1 MNNKKS
7 TNQQPNVNLND
18 LAKHLTPLPIHDR
31 IYADCPHAT
40 AILIVV
46 TYVDDNLV
54 FTNCATL
61 HQTFAA
67 HFNKRV
73 RFNDEGPAHWYL
85 GTQYDRDPI
94 TGAVKASQELYI
106 NKLLARWHMSDCNPT
121 KIPCSGKPDEVL
133 TPLQQVPA
141 TPDPTLLR
149 DYKEHIGSLLF
160 LQTGTIPEIS
170 WIVSVLARYMTTA
183 GEPHMAA
190 AKKINLARKYP
201 FNGARL
207 TMPSHASSM
216 ATRTLPSP
224 TSPTPACL
232 LPATSSYLTEAP
244 SRGDLP
250 RPHYKSSPPPKR
262 RSSALARPHKNA
274 SFSANSALKWDFTN
288 IVPRSLRKLRSRR
301 RLSKETRFRKRS
313 KHIALR
319 WYFIAERHSAQ
330 VGDLKVV
337 HRRRTKMLADIFASP
352 RAAPTFI
359 AFRNH
364 ILGP

>member
-1 MNNKKS
+1 M
-7 TNQQPNVNLND
+7 
-18 LAKHLTPLPIHDR
+18 
-31 IYADCPHAT
+31 
-40 AILIVV
+40 V

-67 HFNKRV
+67 HCNKRV
-73 RFNDEGPAHWYL
+73 RFNDERPARWYL

-121 KIPCSGKPDEVL
+121 KIPCSGKLDEVL

-141 TPDPTLLR
+141 TPNPNLLR

-224 TSPTPACL
+224 TSPTSACL
-232 LPATSSYLTEAP
+232 LSATSS
-244 SRGDLP
+244 S
-250 RPHYKSSPPPKR
+250 
-262 RSSALARPHKNA
+262 
-274 SFSANSALKWDFTN
+274 
-288 IVPRSLRKLRSRR
+288 
-301 RLSKETRFRKRS
+301 
-313 KHIALR
+313 
-319 WYFIAERHSAQ
+319 
-330 VGDLKVV
+330 
-337 HRRRTKMLADIFASP
+337 
-352 RAAPTFI
+352 
-359 AFRNH
+359 
-364 ILGP
+364 